1 MGKSKESFK
10 DKNPANRSIRLR
22 QSPILKKSTAPNGR
36 GRAIN
41 GMRGTSFA
49 EKIQKGMMTRGKDN
63 GVFLRSPSFE
73 SSDMKEEIEY

>member
-1 MGKSKESFK
+1 
-10 DKNPANRSIRLR
+10 
-22 QSPILKKSTAPNGR
+22 
-36 GRAIN
+36 
-41 GMRGTSFA
+41 MRGTSFA